1 MLSLAVLALAQLQD
15 PGDPAAHLSEI
26 VVTGSR
32 LPTRTATESPAPID
46 VLSREDLVSTGAVG
60 DELGQA
66 ISVLAPSFNFP
77 RQSNSGTSDHIR
89 AGQLRGL
96 SPDQTLVLVN
106 GRRRHPSAI
115 VNTETKIGRGTA
127 AVDLNTIP
135 LGAVARVEVLRDGA
149 GAVYGSDA
157 IAGVINVILDERP
170 SGFEIS
176 TSYGLHR
183 TDVEP
188 IDQTVTDGET
198 FTLSASGG
206 MSLGDGGF
214 LRGGVD
220 YRDRN
225 ATNRAGFDQIPF
237 FIAPTPANLALAG
250 RRNYAEGDPAVEA
263 VNVWINAAV
272 PLGGG
277 ELYGFGTLGQSDS
290 EGATFFRYPDGADNL
305 TAIYPNGFLPITTG
319 EDDDLGLTAGWRTPI
334 GPWAADFSLTYGR
347 NEFTYGVRN
356 SLNASLGA
364 SSPREFRSGTYVFD
378 QTSANL
384 DLTRAVRLGGMDAE
398 LAAGLEYRNEN
409 YETRAGEAASYAAG
423 GLPLAIGAQGAPGLS
438 PEDERSA
445 SRDVGGAYLEIGL
458 RPTDRLLVEA
468 AVRAETYS
476 DFGETLTGKL
486 AGSYAFTPDI
496 HLRGAV
502 SNSVRAPF
510 LGQVAFTDRTVNF
523 GAGGTLAS
531 TRTLPVSDPIARA
544 LGAEDLREERA
555 FNLSAGLTAKP
566 LPGLTLSLDAFR
578 IEVDDRITLSDR
590 FFGPALEAFV
600 QAQPG
605 GAGLQ
610 SVRFFTNAVDTETEG
625 FDAVAE
631 WRVPLAAGQL
641 TLGAAYSYART
652 DIVGFTDTP
661 AALTALDPAFRLIG
675 VEEINTLEEAA
686 PKWKALVSAEWST
699 EHYRLLGR
707 LNGYGSTV
715 RVFNFGGGFEPRQE
729 YGAESS
735 LDLEGAVNL
744 TPALTLT
751 AGVSN
756 ALDNY
761 PDRSSADINYFG
773 NLPYDIL
780 SPVGINGRYLY
791 SRLTVRF

>member
-1 MLSLAVLALAQLQD
+1 MLSLAVLALAQAQE
-15 PGDPAAHLSEI
+15 PGDPAAQLSEI

-32 LPTRTATESPAPID
+32 LPSRTATESPAPID

-170 SGFEIS
+170 SGFEVS
-176 TSYGLHR
+176 TSYGFHR
-183 TDVEP
+183 TDVDP
-188 IDQTVTDGET
+188 INQTLTDGET

-206 MSLGDGGF
+206 TSLDDGGF
-214 LRGGVD
+214 LRGGLD

-237 FIAPTPANLALAG
+237 FIAPTPDNLALAG
-250 RRNYAEGDPAVEA
+250 RRNYAEGDPAIEG
-263 VNVWINAAV
+263 VNLWINAAI
-272 PLGGG
+272 PLAGG
-277 ELYGFGTLGQSDS
+277 ELYGFGTVGQSDS

-305 TAIYPNGFLPITTG
+305 TAAYPGGFLPITTG

-334 GPWAADFSLTYGR
+334 GPWAADLSLTYGR

-356 SLNASLGA
+356 SLNASLGTT
-364 SSPREFRSGTYVFD
+364 SPREFRSGTYVFD

-384 DLTRAVRLGGMDAE
+384 DLTRAISLGGVDAE

-409 YETRAGEAASYAAG
+409 YETRAGETASYVAG

-438 PEDERSA
+438 PADERSA

-476 DFGETLTGKL
+476 DFGEILTGKL
-486 AGSYAFTPDI
+486 AGSYAVTPGV

-555 FNLSAGLTAKP
+555 FNLSAGLTAEP
-566 LPGLTLSLDAFR
+566 LPGLTLSFDAFR

-610 SVRFFTNAVDTETEG
+610 SVRFFTNAVDTETDG
-625 FDAVAE
+625 FDAVAQ
-631 WRVPLAAGQL
+631 WRFPLADGQL

-652 DIVGFTDTP
+652 DIVGFTGTP
-661 AALTALDPAFRLIG
+661 AALTALDPTFQLIG

-686 PKWKALVSAEWST
+686 PKWKALVSAEWGT
-699 EHYRLLGR
+699 DRYRLLGR

-729 YGAESS
+729 YGAETS
-735 LDLEGAVNL
+735 LDLEGSVDL
-744 TPALTLT
+744 TSALTLT

-791 SRLTVRF
+791 TRLTARF

>member
-1 MLSLAVLALAQLQD
+1 MLSLAVLALVQAQE
-15 PGDPAAHLSEI
+15 PGDPSAQLSEI

-32 LPTRTATESPAPID
+32 LPSRTATESPAPID
-46 VLSREDLVSTGAVG
+46 VLSRQDLVSTGAVG

-135 LGAVARVEVLRDGA
+135 LRAVARVEVLRDGA

-170 SGFEIS
+170 SGFEVS
-176 TSYGLHR
+176 TSYGFHR
-183 TDVEP
+183 TDVDP
-188 IDQTVTDGET
+188 IDQTLTDGET

-206 MSLGDGGF
+206 TSLGDGGF

-237 FIAPTPANLALAG
+237 FIAPTPANRALAG
-250 RRNYAEGDPAVEA
+250 QRNYAEGDPAVEA
-263 VNVWINAAV
+263 VNLWINAAV
-272 PLGGG
+272 PLAGG
-277 ELYGFGTLGQSDS
+277 ELYGFGTVGQSDS
-290 EGATFFRYPDGADNL
+290 EGATFFRYPDGSDNL
-305 TAIYPNGFLPITTG
+305 TALYPNGFLPITTG
-319 EDDDLGLTAGWRTPI
+319 EDDDLGLAAGWRAPV

-356 SLNASLGA
+356 SLNASLGTT
-364 SSPREFRSGTYVFD
+364 SPREFRSGTYVFD

-384 DLTRAVRLGGMDAE
+384 DLTRAIRLGGIDAE
-398 LAAGLEYRNEN
+398 LATGLEYRNEN

-486 AGSYAFTPDI
+486 AGSYAVTPNI

-555 FNLSAGLTAKP
+555 FNLSAGLTAEP

-610 SVRFFTNAVDTETEG
+610 SVRFFTNAVDTETDG
-625 FDAVAE
+625 FDAVAQ
-631 WRVPLAAGQL
+631 WRIPLTAGEL

-652 DIVGFTDTP
+652 DIVGFTETP

-699 EHYRLLGR
+699 ERYRLLGR

-729 YGAESS
+729 YGAETS
-735 LDLEGAVNL
+735 LDLEGSVDL

-791 SRLTVRF
+791 TRLTARF

>member
-1 MLSLAVLALAQLQD
+1 MLSLAVAALVQTASPQD
-15 PGDPAAHLSEI
+15 PEAVLPEV
-26 VVTGSR
+26 VVTGTR
-32 LPTRTATESPAPID
+32 LPSRTATDSPVPVDI
-46 VLSREDLVSTGAVG
+46 LSRENLDAAGAVAG
-60 DELGQA
+60 ELAQA
-66 ISVLAPSFNFP
+66 ISVLAPSFNYP

-106 GRRRHPSAI
+106 GRRRHQSAI

-135 LGAVARVEVLRDGA
+135 LGAVSRVEVLRDGA

-170 SGFEIS
+170 AGFEIS

-183 TDVEP
+183 TDVEA
-188 IDQTVTDGET
+188 INETLTDGET
-198 FTLSASGG
+198 FTLSAFGG
-206 MSLGDGGF
+206 MPLGDGGF
-214 LRGGVD
+214 LRAGVD
-220 YRDRN
+220 YRDRK

-237 FIAPTPANLALAG
+237 FIAATPANLALQG
-250 RRNYAEGDPAVEA
+250 RRNYAEGDPAIEA
-263 VNVWINAAV
+263 LGLWFNAAV
-272 PLGGG
+272 PIAGG
-277 ELYGFGTLGQSDS
+277 ELYGFGTVGHSDT
-290 EGATFFRYPDGADNL
+290 EGATFFRYPDGIDNL
-305 TAIYPNGFLPITTG
+305 TAVYPAGFLPITTG
-319 EDDDLGLTAGWRTPI
+319 EDDDLALTVGWRAPI
-334 GPWAADFSLTYGR
+334 GAWDGDVSLTHGR

-364 SSPREFRSGTYVFD
+364 ATPRAFRSGTYVFD

-384 DLTRAVRLGGMDAE
+384 DLTRTVQFGSIEADVAT
-398 LAAGLEYRNEN
+398 GLEYRHET
-409 YETRAGEAASYAAG
+409 YETRAGELASYAAG
-423 GLPLAIGAQGAPGLS
+423 PEPLAIGAQGAPGLG
-438 PEDERSA
+438 PDDESA
-445 SRDVGGAYLEIGL
+445 LSRDVGGIYLELGV
-458 RPTDRLLVEA
+458 RPSERLLLEA

-486 AGSYAFTPDI
+486 AGSYAITPEL

-523 GAGGTLAS
+523 GVGGSLAS
-531 TRTLPVSDPIARA
+531 TRTLPVSNPIARS

-555 FNLSAGLTAKP
+555 FNLSAGLTARP
-566 LPGLTLSLDAFR
+566 VSGLTLSLDAFR
-578 IEVDDRITLSDR
+578 IQVDDRITLSDR

-610 SVRFFTNAVDTETEG
+610 SVRIFTNAADTETTG
-625 FDAVAE
+625 VDAVAQ
-631 WRVPLAAGQL
+631 WRIPFSAGQL
-641 TLGAAYSYART
+641 TLGAAWSYAETEITGRRA
-652 DIVGFTDTP
+652 TP
-661 AALTALDPAFRLIG
+661 AALLALDPAFALIG
-675 VEEINTLEEAA
+675 VEEVNTLEEAA
-686 PKWKALVSAEWST
+686 PRWKGLLSAEWAADR
-699 EHYRLLGR
+699 YRLLAR

-715 RVFNFGGGFEPRQE
+715 RVFNFGGGFEPRQR
-729 YGAESS
+729 YGSETSV
-735 LDLEGAVNL
+735 DLEGSFEVTENL
-744 TPALTLT
+744 TWT

-756 ALDNY
+756 LLDNY
-761 PDRSSADINYFG
+761 PDRSDATINYFG
-773 NLPYDIL
+773 NLPWDIL

-791 SRLTVRF
+791 TRLTARF

>member
-1 MLSLAVLALAQLQD
+1 MLSLVVTALVQAASPQD
-15 PGDPAAHLSEI
+15 PGAVLPEV

-32 LPTRTATESPAPID
+32 LPSRTATESPTPVDI
-46 VLSREDLVSTGAVG
+46 LSRANLNATGAVG
-60 DELGQA
+60 GELGQA

-135 LGAVARVEVLRDGA
+135 LSAVGRVEVLRDGA
-149 GAVYGSDA
+149 GAIYGSDA

-176 TSYGLHR
+176 TGYGFHR
-183 TDVEP
+183 TDVEA
-188 IDQTVTDGET
+188 IDRTLTDGET

-206 MSLGDGGF
+206 MALGEGGF
-214 LRGGVD
+214 LRAGVD
-220 YRDRN
+220 YRDRK

-237 FIAPTPANLALAG
+237 FITATPANLALAG
-250 RRNYAEGDPAVEA
+250 GRNYAEGDPAVEA
-263 VNVWINAAV
+263 FGLWFNAAV
-272 PLGGG
+272 PIAGG
-277 ELYGFGTLGQSDS
+277 ELYGFGTAGRSDS

-305 TAIYPNGFLPITTG
+305 TTVYPQGFLPITTG
-319 EDDDLGLTAGWRTPI
+319 EDDDLALTAGWRAPL
-334 GPWAADFSLTYGR
+334 GDWRGDFSLTYGR
-347 NEFTYGVRN
+347 NEFSYGVRN
-356 SLNASLGA
+356 SLNASLGTA
-364 SSPREFRSGTYVFD
+364 TPREFRSGSYVFD

-384 DLTRAVRLGGMDAE
+384 DLTHTIQLGSIEADVAT
-398 LAAGLEYRNEN
+398 GLEYRHET
-409 YETRAGEAASYAAG
+409 YETSAGEPASYVAG
-423 GLPLAIGAQGAPGLS
+423 PLTLAIGAQGAPGLD
-438 PEDERSA
+438 PNDERSV
-445 SRDVGGAYLEIGL
+445 SRDVGGAYLEVGL
-458 RPTDRLLVEA
+458 RPTERLLIEG
-468 AVRAETYS
+468 AVRVETYS

-486 AGSYAFTPDI
+486 AGSYVVTPAV

-523 GAGGTLAS
+523 GVGGALAS
-531 TRTLPVSDPIARA
+531 TRTLPVSDPIARS
-544 LGAEDLREERA
+544 LEAEDLREERA
-555 FNLSAGLTAKP
+555 FNLSAGVTAEP
-566 LPGLTLSLDAFR
+566 VAGLILSLDAFQIR
-578 IEVDDRITLSDR
+578 VDDRITLSDR

-610 SVRFFTNAVDTETEG
+610 SVRFFTNAVDTETTG
-625 FDAVAE
+625 VDAVAQ
-631 WRVPLAAGQL
+631 WRIPFRAGQL
-641 TLGAAYSYART
+641 TLGAAYSYAETEITGRRA
-652 DIVGFTDTP
+652 TP
-661 AALTALDPAFRLIG
+661 AALLALDPAFALIG
-675 VEEINTLEEAA
+675 VEEVNTLEEAA
-686 PKWKALVSAEWST
+686 PRWKALLSAEWT
-699 EHYRLLGR
+699 ADRYRLLGR

-715 RVFNFGGGFEPRQE
+715 RVFNFGGGFEPRQR
-729 YGAESS
+729 YGAETSV
-735 LDLEGAVNL
+735 DIEGAFDITGSL
-744 TPALTLT
+744 TWT

-756 ALDNY
+756 LLDNY
-761 PDRSSADINYFG
+761 PDRSDPAINYFG
-773 NLPYDIL
+773 NLPWDVL

-791 SRLTVRF
+791 TRLTARF

>member
-1 MLSLAVLALAQLQD
+1 MLSLAVLALAQVQE
-15 PGDPAAHLSEI
+15 PGDSAAQLSEI

-32 LPTRTATESPAPID
+32 LPSRTATESPAPID

-170 SGFEIS
+170 SGFEVS
-176 TSYGLHR
+176 TSYGFHR
-183 TDVEP
+183 TEVDP
-188 IDQTVTDGET
+188 IDQTLTDGET

-206 MSLGDGGF
+206 TSLGDGGF

-220 YRDRN
+220 YRDRK

-237 FIAPTPANLALAG
+237 FIAPTPDNLALAG
-250 RRNYAEGDPAVEA
+250 RRNYAEGDPAIEA
-263 VNVWINAAV
+263 VNLWINAAI
-272 PLGGG
+272 PLAGG
-277 ELYGFGTLGQSDS
+277 ELYGFGTIGQSDS

-305 TAIYPNGFLPITTG
+305 IAFYPNGFLPITTG
-319 EDDDLGLTAGWRTPI
+319 EDDDLGLTAGWRAPI
-334 GPWAADFSLTYGR
+334 GPWSADLSLTYGR

-356 SLNASLGA
+356 SLNASLGTT
-364 SSPREFRSGTYVFD
+364 SPREFRSGTYVFD

-384 DLTRAVRLGGMDAE
+384 DLTRAISLGGVDAE

-409 YETRAGEAASYAAG
+409 YETRAGETASYVAG

-438 PEDERSA
+438 PADERSA

-486 AGSYAFTPDI
+486 AGSYAVTPDI

-531 TRTLPVSDPIARA
+531 TRTLPVADPIARA

-555 FNLSAGLTAKP
+555 FNLSAGLTAEP

-600 QAQPG
+600 QVQPG
-605 GAGLQ
+605 GDGLQ
-610 SVRFFTNAVDTETEG
+610 SVRFFTNAVDTETDG
-625 FDAVAE
+625 FDAVAQ
-631 WRVPLAAGQL
+631 WRFPLADGQL
-641 TLGAAYSYART
+641 ALGAAYSYART

-699 EHYRLLGR
+699 DRYRLLGR

-729 YGAESS
+729 YGEETS
-735 LDLEGAVNL
+735 LDLEGSLDL
-744 TPALTLT
+744 TSALTLT

-791 SRLTVRF
+791 TRLTARF

>member
-1 MLSLAVLALAQLQD
+1 MLSLAVLALVQAQE
-15 PGDPAAHLSEI
+15 PGDSAAQLSEI

-32 LPTRTATESPAPID
+32 LPARSATESPVPID
-46 VLSREDLVSTGAVG
+46 VLGRENLVSTGAVG

-170 SGFEIS
+170 GGFEVS
-176 TSYGLHR
+176 TSYGFHR
-183 TDVEP
+183 TDVDP
-188 IDQTVTDGET
+188 IDQTLTDGET

-206 MSLGDGGF
+206 ASLGDGGF

-220 YRDRN
+220 YRGRN

-250 RRNYAEGDPAVEA
+250 RRHYAEGDPAVEA
-263 VNVWINAAV
+263 VNLWINAAV
-272 PLGGG
+272 PLAGG
-277 ELYGFGTLGQSDS
+277 ELYGFGTVGQSDS

-305 TAIYPNGFLPITTG
+305 TALYPNGFLPITTG
-319 EDDDLGLTAGWRTPI
+319 EDDDLSLTAGWRAPT
-334 GPWAADFSLTYGR
+334 GPWAADLSLTHGR

-384 DLTRAVRLGGMDAE
+384 DLTRAIRLGGVDAE
-398 LAAGLEYRNEN
+398 LAGGLEYRNEN

-458 RPTDRLLVEA
+458 RPTDRLLVEV

-486 AGSYAFTPDI
+486 AGSYAVTPDI
-496 HLRGAV
+496 RLRGAV

-510 LGQVAFTDRTVNF
+510 LGQIAFTDRTINF

-544 LGAEDLREERA
+544 LGADDLREERA
-555 FNLSAGLTAKP
+555 FNLSAGLTAEP
-566 LPGLTLSLDAFR
+566 LPGLMLSLDAFR

-610 SVRFFTNAVDTETEG
+610 SVRFFTNAVNTETDG
-625 FDAVAE
+625 FDAVAQ
-631 WRVPLAAGQL
+631 WRLPLAEGQL
-641 TLGAAYSYART
+641 TLAAAYSYART

-661 AALTALDPAFRLIG
+661 PALTALDPTFRLIG

-686 PKWKALVSAEWST
+686 PKWKALVSAEWRT
-699 EHYRLLGR
+699 ERYRLLGR

-729 YGAESS
+729 YGAETS
-735 LDLEGAVNL
+735 LDLEGAVDL
-744 TPALTLT
+744 TPTLTLT

-761 PDRSSADINYFG
+761 PDRSSADINFFG

-791 SRLTVRF
+791 TRLTARF

>member
-1 MLSLAVLALAQLQD
+1 MLSLVLVAAAQLQE
-15 PGDPAAHLSEI
+15 PREPAAVLSEI

-32 LPTRTATESPAPID
+32 LPSRTATQSPAPID

-170 SGFEIS
+170 SGFDVS
-176 TSYGLHR
+176 TSYGFHR
-183 TDVEP
+183 TDVDP
-188 IDQTVTDGET
+188 IDETLTDGET

-206 MSLGDGGF
+206 MSLGEGGF

-220 YRDRN
+220 YRDRK

-263 VNVWINAAV
+263 VNLWVNAAI
-272 PLGGG
+272 PIAGG
-277 ELYGFGTLGQSDS
+277 ELYGFGTIGHSDS
-290 EGATFFRYPDGADNL
+290 EGATFFRYPDGSDNL
-305 TAIYPNGFLPITTG
+305 TAVYPDGFLPITTG
-319 EDDDLGLTAGWRTPI
+319 EDDDLGLTAGWRAPA

-356 SLNASLGA
+356 SLNASLGTT
-364 SSPREFRSGTYVFD
+364 SPREFRSGTYVFD

-384 DLTRAVRLGGMDAE
+384 DLTRAVRLGGSAVE

-445 SRDVGGAYLEIGL
+445 SRDVGGVYLEIGL
-458 RPTDRLLVEA
+458 RPTDRLLIEA
-468 AVRAETYS
+468 AVRAETYG

-486 AGSYAFTPDI
+486 AGSYAVTPDI

-531 TRTLPVSDPIARA
+531 TRTLPVSDPIARS

-555 FNLSAGLTAKP
+555 FNLSAGLTAEP
-566 LPGLTLSLDAFR
+566 RPGLTLSLDAFR

-625 FDAVAE
+625 FEAVAQ
-631 WRVPLAAGQL
+631 WRFPIADGQL

-699 EHYRLLGR
+699 ERYRLLGR

-729 YGAESS
+729 YGAETS
-735 LDLEGAVNL
+735 LDLEGSVDL
-744 TPALTLT
+744 TSALTLT

-791 SRLTVRF
+791 TRLTARF

>member
-1 MLSLAVLALAQLQD
+1 MLSFAVPPDLPTPD
-15 PGDPAAHLSEI
+15 PLEAAAVPDV

-32 LPTRTATESPAPID
+32 LPARTSTDSPVPVD
-46 VLSREDLVSTGAVG
+46 VFSAASLRAAGAVG

-66 ISVLAPSFNFP
+66 LSVLAPSFNFP

-135 LGAVARVEVLRDGA
+135 LGAVGRVEVLRDGA

-176 TSYGLHR
+176 TGYGFHR
-183 TDVEP
+183 TEVEA
-188 IDQTVTDGET
+188 INQNLTDGET

-206 MSLGDGGF
+206 MALGDGGF
-214 LRGGVD
+214 LRAGVD
-220 YRDRN
+220 YRDRK

-237 FIAPTPANLALAG
+237 FIAATPANLALAG
-250 RRNYAEGDPAVEA
+250 QRNYAEGDPAVEA
-263 VNVWINAAV
+263 VSLWFNAAV
-272 PLGGG
+272 PIAGG
-277 ELYGFGTLGQSDS
+277 ELYGFGTVGHSDT
-290 EGATFFRYPDGADNL
+290 EGATFFRYPDGSDNL
-305 TAIYPNGFLPITTG
+305 TAVYPQGFLPITTG
-319 EDDDLGLTAGWRTPI
+319 EDDDLALTAGWRAPLGDWRSDI
-334 GPWAADFSLTYGR
+334 SLTYGR
-347 NEFTYGVRN
+347 NEFAYGVRN
-356 SLNASLGA
+356 SLNASLGTA
-364 SSPREFRSGTYVFD
+364 TPREFRSGTYVFD
-378 QTSANL
+378 QTSAHL
-384 DLTRAVRLGGMDAE
+384 DLARTVRIGALEVDVAS
-398 LAAGLEYRNEN
+398 GLEYRHET

-423 GLPLAIGAQGAPGLS
+423 PLALAIGAQGAPGLD
-438 PEDERSA
+438 PDDERSV
-445 SRDVGGAYLEIGL
+445 SRDVGGAYLELGL
-458 RPTDRLLVEA
+458 RPTERWLIEG

-486 AGSYAFTPDI
+486 AGSYAVTPI
-496 HLRGAV
+496 LHLRGAV

-510 LGQVAFTDRTVNF
+510 LGQTAFTDRTVNF

-531 TRTLPVSDPIARA
+531 TRTLPVSDPIARS

-555 FNLSAGLTAKP
+555 FNLSAGLTAEP
-566 LPGLTLSLDAFR
+566 VAGLTLSLDAFR
-578 IEVDDRITLSDR
+578 IQVDDRITLSDR

-605 GAGLQ
+605 GAGIQ
-610 SVRFFTNAVDTETEG
+610 SVRFFTNAVDTETIG
-625 FDAVAE
+625 VDAVAQ
-631 WRVPLAAGQL
+631 WRIPLSAGQL
-641 TLGAAYSYART
+641 TLGAAYSHAETGIT
-652 DIVGFTDTP
+652 DRRATP
-661 AALTALDPAFRLIG
+661 AALLALDPAFALIG
-675 VEEINTLEEAA
+675 VEEVNTLEEAA
-686 PKWKALVSAEWST
+686 PRWKALISAEWT
-699 EHYRLLGR
+699 ADRYRLLGR

-715 RVFNFGGGFEPRQE
+715 RVFNFGGGFEPRQR
-729 YGAESS
+729 YGSETTV
-735 LDLEGAVNL
+735 DLEGAFDVTGTL
-744 TPALTLT
+744 TWT

-756 ALDNY
+756 LLDNY
-761 PDRSSADINYFG
+761 PDRSDPAINYFG
-773 NLPYDIL
+773 NLPWDVL

-791 SRLTVRF
+791 TRLTARF

>member
-1 MLSLAVLALAQLQD
+1 MLSLAVVALVQLQD
-15 PGDPAAHLSEI
+15 PRDPDAVLSEI
-26 VVTGSR
+26 VVTGTR
-32 LPTRTATESPAPID
+32 LPSRTATEAPAPID
-46 VLSREDLVSTGAVG
+46 VLSRQDLVSTGSVG

-66 ISVLAPSFNFP
+66 IGVLVPSFNYP

-135 LGAVARVEVLRDGA
+135 LGAVGRVEVLRDGA

-170 SGFEIS
+170 SGFEVS
-176 TSYGLHR
+176 TSYGVHR
-183 TDVEP
+183 TDVGAPGE
-188 IDQTVTDGET
+188 TLTDGET
-198 FTLSASGG
+198 FTFSASGG
-206 MSLGDGGF
+206 MPLGDGGF
-214 LRGGVD
+214 LRAGAD

-225 ATNRAGFDQIPF
+225 ATNRAGRDQIPF
-237 FIAPTPANLALAG
+237 FIPATPANLALAG

-263 VNVWINAAV
+263 FGLWFNAAV
-272 PLGGG
+272 PLAGG
-277 ELYGFGTLGQSDS
+277 ELYGFGTAGRGDS
-290 EGATFFRYPDGADNL
+290 EGATFFRYPDGTDNL
-305 TAIYPNGFLPITTG
+305 TAVYPQGFLPITTG
-319 EDDDLGLTAGWRTPI
+319 EDDDLGLTAGWRASL
-334 GPWAADFSLTYGR
+334 GSWNSDASLTYGR

-356 SLNASLGA
+356 SLNASLGTA
-364 SSPREFRSGTYVFD
+364 TQREFRSGTYVFD

-384 DLTRAVRLGGMDAE
+384 DLTRTVQLGSIETAVAV
-398 LAAGLEYRNEN
+398 GLEYRHET
-409 YETRAGEAASYAAG
+409 YETRAGELASYVAG
-423 GLPLAIGAQGAPGLS
+423 PLPLAIGAQGAPGLA
-438 PEDERSA
+438 PDDERSV
-445 SRDVGGAYLEIGL
+445 SRDVGGAYVEVGL
-458 RPTDRLLVEA
+458 RLTERLLIEG

-486 AGSYAFTPDI
+486 AGSYAVTPNI

-502 SNSVRAPF
+502 SNNVRAPF
-510 LGQVAFTDRTVNF
+510 LGQTAFTDRTVNF
-523 GAGGTLAS
+523 GVGGTLAS
-531 TRTLPVSDPIARA
+531 TRTLPVSDPIARS

-555 FNLSAGLTAKP
+555 FNLSAGITAEP
-566 LPGLTLSLDAFR
+566 VSGLTLSLDAFR
-578 IEVDDRITLSDR
+578 IQVDDRITLSDR

-610 SVRFFTNAVDTETEG
+610 SVRFFTNAVDTETKG
-625 FDAVAE
+625 VDAVAN
-631 WRVPLAAGQL
+631 WRIPFSAGQL
-641 TLGAAYSYART
+641 TLAAAWSYAETKITGRRA
-652 DIVGFTDTP
+652 TP
-661 AALTALDPAFRLIG
+661 AALLALDPTFALIG
-675 VEEINTLEEAA
+675 VEEVNTLEEAA
-686 PKWKALVSAEWST
+686 PLWKALLSVEWSADR
-699 EHYRLLGR
+699 YRLLGR

-729 YGAESS
+729 YGAETS
-735 LDLEGAVNL
+735 LDLEGAFDVTENL
-744 TPALTLT
+744 TWT

-756 ALDNY
+756 LLDNY
-761 PDRSSADINYFG
+761 PDRSDAAINYFG

-791 SRLTVRF
+791 TRLTARF

>member
-1 MLSLAVLALAQLQD
+1 MLSLAFLALAQVQE
-15 PGDPAAHLSEI
+15 PGDPSAQLSEI

-32 LPTRTATESPAPID
+32 LPTRTAIESPVPID
-46 VLSREDLVSTGAVG
+46 VLSREALISTGAVG
-60 DELGQA
+60 GELGQA
-66 ISVLAPSFNFP
+66 ISVLAPAFNFP

-135 LGAVARVEVLRDGA
+135 LSAVSRVEVLRDGA

-170 SGFEIS
+170 SGWDIS
-176 TSYGLHR
+176 TSYSVHR

-188 IDQTVTDGET
+188 IDQTLTDGET

-206 MSLGDGGF
+206 TILGDGGF
-214 LRGGVD
+214 LRGGLD
-220 YRDRN
+220 YRNRK

-237 FIAPTPANLALAG
+237 FIAATPANLAQAG
-250 RRNYAEGDPAVEA
+250 RRNYAEGDPAIEA
-263 VNVWINAAV
+263 LNLWINTAI
-272 PLGGG
+272 PLAGG
-277 ELYGFGTLGQSDS
+277 ELYGFGTLGRSDS
-290 EGATFFRYPDGADNL
+290 EGATFFRYPDGSDNL

-319 EDDDLGLTAGWRTPI
+319 QDDDLGLTAGWRAPV
-334 GPWAADFSLTYGR
+334 GPWAADFSITYGR
-347 NEFTYGVRN
+347 NAFTYGVRN
-356 SLNASLGA
+356 SLNASLGTT
-364 SSPREFRSGTYVFD
+364 SPRAFRSGTYVFD

-384 DLTRAVRLGGMDAE
+384 DLTRSIRLGGLDAK
-398 LAAGLEYRNEN
+398 LAAGLEYRNET
-409 YETRAGEAASYAAG
+409 YETRAGEVASYVAG
-423 GLPLAIGAQGAPGLS
+423 TLPLAIGAQGAPGLS

-445 SRDVGGAYLEIGL
+445 SRDVGAAYLEIGL
-458 RPTDRLLVEA
+458 RPTERLLVEA
-468 AVRAETYS
+468 ALRAETYS
-476 DFGETLTGKL
+476 DFGQTLTGKL
-486 AGSYAFTPDI
+486 AGSYAVTPVF

-523 GAGGTLAS
+523 GVGGTLAS

-544 LGAEDLREERA
+544 LGATDLSEERA
-555 FNLSAGLTAKP
+555 FNLSAGLTAEP
-566 LPGLTLSLDAFR
+566 LPGLTLSIDAFR

-590 FFGPALEAFV
+590 FFGSALEAFV
-600 QAQPG
+600 RAQPG
-605 GAGLQ
+605 GGGLQ
-610 SVRFFTNAVDTETEG
+610 SVRFFTNAVDTETDG
-625 FDAVAE
+625 FDAVAQ
-631 WRVPLAAGQL
+631 WKVPLAKGQL
-641 TLGAAYSYART
+641 TLGGAYSYART

-661 AALTALDPAFRLIG
+661 SALTALDQTFRLIG

-699 EHYRLLGR
+699 DHYRLLGR

-729 YGAESS
+729 YGAETS

-744 TPALTLT
+744 TSALVLT

-756 ALDNY
+756 VLDNY
-761 PDRSSADINYFG
+761 PDRSNADINFFG

-780 SPVGINGRYLY
+780 SPVGINGRFLY
-791 SRLTVRF
+791 TRLTARF

>member
-1 MLSLAVLALAQLQD
+1 MLSLALLAAVQFQD
-15 PGDPAAHLSEI
+15 PRDPDAVLSEI
-26 VVTGSR
+26 VVTGTR
-32 LPTRTATESPAPID
+32 LPSRTATESPVPID
-46 VLSREDLVSTGAVG
+46 VLGGETLRSTGAVA

-66 ISVLAPSFNFP
+66 ISVLAPSFNYP

-96 SPDQTLVLVN
+96 SPDQTLVLLN

-135 LGAVARVEVLRDGA
+135 LGAVGRVEVLRDGA

-170 SGFEIS
+170 SGFELS
-176 TSYGLHR
+176 TSYGVHR
-183 TDVEP
+183 TEVGA
-188 IDQTVTDGET
+188 IDQTLTDGET

-206 MSLGDGGF
+206 TALGEGGF
-214 LRGGVD
+214 LRAGVD

-225 ATNRAGFDQIPF
+225 PTNRAGFDQIPF
-237 FIAPTPANLALAG
+237 FIAPTPANLAQEG
-250 RRNYAEGDPAVEA
+250 RRNYAEGDPAIEA
-263 VNVWINAAV
+263 VSVWFNAAV
-272 PLGGG
+272 PVGDG
-277 ELYGFGTLGQSDS
+277 EIYGFGTAGHSDS

-305 TAIYPNGFLPITTG
+305 TALYPNGFLPITTG
-319 EDDDLGLTAGWRTPI
+319 EDDDLGLTAGWRAPI
-334 GPWAADFSLTYGR
+334 GPWRGDLGLTYGR
-347 NEFTYGVRN
+347 NEFTYGVRD

-364 SSPREFRSGTYVFD
+364 ATPREFRSGTYVFD

-384 DLTRAVRLGGMDAE
+384 DLTRTLQLGSVATDV
-398 LAAGLEYRNEN
+398 AAGLEYRHET
-409 YETRAGEAASYAAG
+409 YETRAGDPASYTAG
-423 GLPLAIGAQGAPGLS
+423 PLPLAIGAQGAPGLG
-438 PEDERSA
+438 PDDERDV
-445 SRDVGGAYLEIGL
+445 SRDIGGAYLEIGL
-458 RPTDRLLVEA
+458 RPTDRLLIEA

-486 AGSYAFTPDI
+486 AGSFALAPTL

-510 LGQVAFTDRTVNF
+510 LGQIAFTDRTVNF

-531 TRTLPVSDPIARA
+531 TRTLPVSDPIARS

-555 FNLSAGLTAKP
+555 FNLSAGVTAEPLT
-566 LPGLTLSLDAFR
+566 GLTLSLDVFR

-605 GAGLQ
+605 GGGIQ

-625 FDAVAE
+625 LDAVAQ
-631 WRVPLAAGQL
+631 WRIPVADGQL
-641 TLGAAYSYART
+641 TLGAAYSYAQT
-652 DIVGFTDTP
+652 DIVGRRDTP
-661 AALTALDPAFRLIG
+661 AALTALDPTFSLIG

-686 PKWKALVSAEWST
+686 PRWKALLSAEWST
-699 EHYRLLGR
+699 ERYRLLGR

-715 RVFNFGGGFEPRQE
+715 RVFNFGSGFEPRQK
-729 YGAESS
+729 YGAETS
-735 LDLEGAVNL
+735 LDLEGSFDL
-744 TPALTLT
+744 TSVLTVT

-780 SPVGINGRYLY
+780 SPVGINGRFLHT
-791 SRLTVRF
+791 RLTARF

>member
-1 MLSLAVLALAQLQD
+1 MLSLAVLALAQAQE

-32 LPTRTATESPAPID
+32 LPSRTATESPAPID

-170 SGFEIS
+170 SGLEFS
-176 TSYGLHR
+176 TSYGFHR
-183 TDVEP
+183 TEVDP
-188 IDQTVTDGET
+188 IDQTLTDGET

-206 MSLGDGGF
+206 MALGDGGF

-250 RRNYAEGDPAVEA
+250 GRNYAEGDPAVEA
-263 VNVWINAAV
+263 VNLWINAAI
-272 PLGGG
+272 PLAGG
-277 ELYGFGTLGQSDS
+277 ELYGFGTVGQSDS

-305 TAIYPNGFLPITTG
+305 TALYPNGFLPITTG
-319 EDDDLGLTAGWRTPI
+319 EDDDLGLTTGWRTPI

-364 SSPREFRSGTYVFD
+364 ASPRQFRSGTYVFD

-384 DLTRAVRLGGMDAE
+384 DLTRTIRLGGIDAS
-398 LAAGLEYRNEN
+398 LATGLEYRTEN
-409 YETRAGEAASYAAG
+409 YETRAGETASYAAG

-486 AGSYAFTPDI
+486 AGSYAVTPDI
-496 HLRGAV
+496 RLRGAV

-510 LGQVAFTDRTVNF
+510 LGQIAFTDRTVNF

-555 FNLSAGLTAKP
+555 FNLSAGLTAEP
-566 LPGLTLSLDAFR
+566 LPGLTFSLDAFR

-600 QAQPG
+600 QAQPS

-610 SVRFFTNAVDTETEG
+610 SVRFFTNAVDTETDG
-625 FDAVAE
+625 FDAVAQ
-631 WRVPLAAGQL
+631 WRFPLADGQL

-661 AALTALDPAFRLIG
+661 AALTALDPTFRLIG

-686 PKWKALVSAEWST
+686 PNWKALVSAEWST
-699 EHYRLLGR
+699 ERYRLLGR

-729 YGAESS
+729 YGEETS
-735 LDLEGAVNL
+735 LDLEGSVDL
-744 TPALTLT
+744 TSALTLT

-791 SRLTVRF
+791 TRLTARF